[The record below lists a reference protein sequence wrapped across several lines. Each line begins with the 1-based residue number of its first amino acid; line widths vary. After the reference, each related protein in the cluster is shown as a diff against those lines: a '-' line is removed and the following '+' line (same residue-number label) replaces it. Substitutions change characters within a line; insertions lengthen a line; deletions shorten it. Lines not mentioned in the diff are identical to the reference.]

1 VDKKKEA
8 KINEIKSSTTRT
20 NLVALIIQKGKN
32 TSRSMTHEM
41 ANSPN
46 KMLALSSLPEYLKTL
61 AASKNTSL
69 ASCTAQI
76 IVPIRKKLDGKV

>member
-1 VDKKKEA
+1 
-8 KINEIKSSTTRT
+8 
-20 NLVALIIQKGKN
+20 
-32 TSRSMTHEM
+32 MTHEM